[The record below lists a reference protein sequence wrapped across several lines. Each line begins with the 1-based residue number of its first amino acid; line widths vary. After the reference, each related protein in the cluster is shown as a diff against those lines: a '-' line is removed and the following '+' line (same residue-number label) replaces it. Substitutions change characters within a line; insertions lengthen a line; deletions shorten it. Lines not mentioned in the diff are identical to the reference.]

1 MTNSTREPASGWV
14 ENGAHVFPLRVY
26 YEDTDAS
33 GVVYHAAYLEFME
46 RGRSEFLRAAGV
58 LHQELTSGAEPLMW
72 TVRRIAVEYL
82 KPARLDDSLIVRTRL
97 LEVGGARVR
106 LGQEIRRG
114 SESLITGDVEAC
126 LVSGGKPRRIP
137 EDIRARMEK
146 LSE

>member
-1 MTNSTREPASGWV
+1 MTNSTREPASGWM
-14 ENGAHVFPLRVY
+14 EKGAHVFPLRVY

-46 RGRSEFLRAAGV
+46 RGRSEYLRAAGV

-72 TVRRIAVEYL
+72 TVRRIVVEYL
-82 KPARLDDSLIVRTRL
+82 KSARLDDSLIVRTRL
-97 LEVGGARVR
+97 LEIGGARVR

-126 LVSGGKPRRIP
+126 LVSAGKPRRIP

-146 LSE
+146 LST